1 MRAKSGNS
9 IIQPVLWGIFLWI
22 IVPIGL
28 FFAGYKFVGPKI
40 GEVPALSKQ
49 ATDLL
54 ANKTTPS
61 EKPVTTT
68 TSNPDTDSDKGGPEV
83 EVTVE
88 KSGRGSSRRSS
99 SETTTKPRKKKKAPA
114 KVENKPAR
122 DPASTDGALGGGD
135 GPQDPAGG
143 GEG

>member
-9 IIQPVLWGIFLWI
+9 NIPPVLWGVFLWI

-28 FFAGYKFVGPKI
+28 FFGGYKFVGPKI

-68 TSNPDTDSDKGGPEV
+68 TANTDTDSDKGGPEV

-88 KSGRGSSRRSS
+88 KSGRGTSRRSS
-99 SETTTKPRKKKKAPA
+99 REETPKPRKKKKPA
-114 KVENKPAR
+114 VKAETKPAR
-122 DPASTDGALGGGD
+122 DAASTDGALGGGD
-135 GPQDPAGG
+135 GPRDPAGG